1 MASEVAEQFLALP
14 SQQLL
19 EARDFVVARFDLRPQ
34 RRGSLV
40 LLRER
45 AAHAR
50 LDLGDGLGFALLRAR
65 GLLALLLLR
74 GREGLRQALHLV
86 AGALGVGLRRGERG
100 GLVLRVELLHAREL
114 RQHGRQ
120 LRLRRG
126 GVLRL
131 GHRPCLHVQELRLEA
146 RLRGL
151 AVLAVLRGVAQ
162 VGPELRAH
170 GLRRSHFARGLR
182 RALARLLL
190 ELELLRQVLLPEL
203 AHELLELHVALL
215 RQADAQGLLLGRV
228 LGGDL
233 LAHVRLPLGLLRGE
247 LLLQSLELGRVG
259 ALHRLRL
266 LLRGAQALRPAL
278 GLLQAYLVAGARLVR
293 AVLRALLLELAL
305 ERLALRCSL
314 VALLRELR
322 QGLLVLL
329 PRL

>member
-19 EARDFVVARFDLRPQ
+19 EASDFVVARFDLRPQ

-131 GHRPCLHVQELRLEA
+131 GHRPRLHVQELRLEA
-146 RLRGL
+146 RLRG
-151 AVLAVLRGVAQ
+151 LAVLRGVAQ

-233 LAHVRLPLGLLRGE
+233 VAHVRLPLGLLRGE